1 MKPIDLVLVE
11 DNSEIRETLILA
23 LGEDQR
29 FELLAAYANAE
40 ACIREIQI
48 HTPEVVIMD
57 ISLPGLDGVEAV
69 ARVKS
74 LLPQVQVLMFTVF
87 DEEDILFQALKNGA
101 TGYLLKESGIEELKN
116 GIIQI
121 QSGGSPMSASI
132 ARRVV
137 SSFNALNRVGLQNAA
152 HNLSVRE
159 RQILTQLADGARY
172 KDIAAQLSISID
184 TVRTHIRH
192 IYEKLQVNSRTEAIN
207 KIMRP

>member
-1 MKPIDLVLVE
+1 MEPISLVLVE
-11 DNSEIRETLILA
+11 DNSGIRETLCDV
-23 LGEDQR
+23 LGTDSR
-29 FELLAAYANAE
+29 FRLLGAYANAE

-48 HTPEVVIMD
+48 LTPEVVIMD

-69 ARVKS
+69 ARIKD
-74 LLPQVQVLMFTVF
+74 LCPACQLLMFTVF

-101 TGYLLKESGIEELKN
+101 TGYLLKESGLEELKN
-116 GIIQI
+116 GILQI
-121 QSGGSPMSASI
+121 HGGGSPMSASI

-137 SSFNALNRVGLQNAA
+137 SSFNQYSRIGLPENT

-159 RQILTQLADGARY
+159 KQILMQLADGFRY
-172 KDIAAQLSISID
+172 KDIASQLSISID

-207 KIMRP
+207 KIMKR